1 MLLCGLCGLVSAPRC
16 AGMDSVAYRLSCGLL
31 GVYARC
37 AYDRKRLG
45 LVWID
50 SHRIGGGNRAGQ
62 RDTRH
67 STTSTSGST
76 GARAG
81 WRIGGQSA
89 GQTMQGMIL

>member
-1 MLLCGLCGLVSAPRC
+1 MHGLVIGC
-16 AGMDSVAYRLSCGLL
+16 DRLGLLLLL

-45 LVWID
+45 LV
-50 SHRIGGGNRAGQ
+50 RIGGGNRAGQ
-62 RDTRH
+62 RETRH

-89 GQTMQGMIL
+89 SQTMQGKA

>member
-1 MLLCGLCGLVSAPRC
+1 MSAVCTIR
-16 AGMDSVAYRLSCGLL
+16 
-31 GVYARC
+31 

-45 LVWID
+45 LAQ
-50 SHRIGGGNRAGQ
+50 IGGGNRAGQ

>member
-1 MLLCGLCGLVSAPRC
+1 MRGYGFGSPLPIGFPAACWALCRASVRMSAVCTIR
-16 AGMDSVAYRLSCGLL
+16 
-31 GVYARC
+31 

-45 LVWID
+45 LAQN
-50 SHRIGGGNRAGQ
+50 GGGNRAGQ